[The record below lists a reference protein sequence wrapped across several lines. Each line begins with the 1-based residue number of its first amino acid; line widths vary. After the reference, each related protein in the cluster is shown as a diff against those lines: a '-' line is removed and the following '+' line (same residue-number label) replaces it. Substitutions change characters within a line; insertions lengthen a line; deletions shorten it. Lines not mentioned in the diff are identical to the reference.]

1 MQLEYGTEATQDR
14 INAIREAGGTQNELI
29 ARLLETEA
37 ADFGLIET
45 LYNGIDA
52 YNIEQAAIKEGI
64 IQKALS
70 EGKSRD
76 QAKAEAALQAATEAA
91 TKAIKANSDAMRAA
105 RDPYFKVYES
115 VFAVEEAQKKYTE
128 ALNQYGPQAAQ
139 TQEATKN
146 LAEAGFEY
154 FDALSA
160 LAVAQGEGKA
170 SAAELE
176 RQFQL
181 LVAAGIDPNSA
192 AMVRLKDKILEVG
205 GAAIF
210 VGGLQPKVVV
220 TADITDAQRKLRD
233 LVGLTRELTGAY
245 GEGLGILVQKRAS
258 GGPVDSGTPY
268 LVGEKGPELFMPSTA
283 GRIIDAFSTS
293 KTLLNNAG
301 GGMGGGGGNVTIN
314 VSVAPTADKASIGQT
329 IVEAISSY
337 ERRSGPGWRS

>member
-1 MQLEYGTEATQDR
+1 M
-14 INAIREAGGTQNELI
+14 RE
-29 ARLLETEA
+29 
-37 ADFGLIET
+37 
-45 LYNGIDA
+45 
-52 YNIEQAAIKEGI
+52 
-64 IQKALS
+64 
-70 EGKSRD
+70 
-76 QAKAEAALQAATEAA
+76 
-91 TKAIKANSDAMRAA
+91 A

-128 ALNQYGPQAAQ
+128 ALNQYGPQAAE

-154 FDALSA
+154 FDSLSA
-160 LAVAQGEGKA
+160 QAVAQGEGKA

-205 GAAIF
+205 GAAMYIS
-210 VGGLQPKVVV
+210 GLQPKITIEVEV
-220 TADITDAQRKLRD
+220 TEAQRKLRE

-258 GGPVDSGTPY
+258 GGPVDAGTPY

-293 KTLLNNAG
+293 KALLGNAG
-301 GGMGGGGGNVTIN
+301 GSMNGGGGGNVTIN